1 MKINFIR
8 AFEDNY
14 IWTIEKENEVILI
27 DPGEANPCFDYL
39 KDKNLYAIL
48 LTHKHMDH
56 VGGVKK
62 LKEKYKGVRVYGP
75 AETKNLN
82 DITLKDKDEFEI
94 FGYKFIVLKTNGHTE
109 EHISYLVDRNLF
121 CGDTIF
127 SSGCGRVFTGDYQS
141 SFDSVQKIKQLDKNI
156 LIYPAHEYTIDCI
169 KSSKRIIKDKIMD
182 DAISEAKE
190 KLRNGLPSLPTSVE
204 KEFLI
209 NPFFMAKNL
218 EEFKE
223 FIEIKNWHIFSKNL

>member
-14 IWTIEKENEVILI
+14 IWTIEKGKDVILI
-27 DPGEANPCFDYL
+27 DSGEADPCLKYL
-39 KDKNLYAIL
+39 KDKKLSAIL

-62 LKEKYKGVRVYGP
+62 LKEKYEDFLVYGP
-75 AETKNLN
+75 SETKNLN
-82 DITLKDKDEFEI
+82 DKTLKDEDEFEI
-94 FGYKFIVLKTNGHTE
+94 FGYNFKVLKTNGHTE
-109 EHISYLVDRNLF
+109 EHISYLVENNLF

-127 SSGCGRVFTGDYQS
+127 SSGCGRVFTGDYKS
-141 SFDSVQKIKQLDKNI
+141 SFESVQKIKNLDKDT

-169 KSSKRIIKDKIMD
+169 ESSKRIIKDKIMD
-182 DAISEAKE
+182 DAIIEAKE
-190 KLRNGLPSLPTSVE
+190 KISKGLPSLPTSVE

-209 NPFFMAKNL
+209 NPFFMAKDL
-218 EEFKE
+218 DEFKE
-223 FIEIKNWHIFSKNL
+223 FIKIKNWLKI

>member
-62 LKEKYKGVRVYGP
+62 LKEKFKDVRVYGP

-94 FGYKFIVLKTNGHTE
+94 FGYKFIVLRTNGHTE
-109 EHISYLVDRNLF
+109 EHISYLVNGNLF

-156 LIYPAHEYTIDCI
+156 LIYPAHEYTVDCI
-169 KSSKRIIKDKIMD
+169 ESSKRIIKDKIMD
-182 DAISEAKE
+182 DAIVEAEE
-190 KLRNGLPSLPTSVE
+190 KISKGLPSLPTSVE

-223 FIEIKNWHIFSKNL
+223 FIKIKNWHIFSKNL

>member
-14 IWTIEKENEVILI
+14 IWTIEKGEDVILI
-27 DPGEANPCFDYL
+27 DPGEAGPCFKYL
-39 KDKNLYAIL
+39 KDKNLYAIF

-56 VGGVKK
+56 VGGVKE
-62 LKEKYKGVRVYGP
+62 LKEKFKEAIVYGP
-75 AETKNLN
+75 SETKNLN
-82 DITLKDKDEFEI
+82 DKTLKDEDEFEI
-94 FGYKFIVLKTNGHTE
+94 FGYKFKVLKTNGHTE
-109 EHISYLVDRNLF
+109 EHISYFVENNLF

-141 SFDSVQKIKQLDKNI
+141 SFESVQKIKNLDKNT
-156 LIYPAHEYTIDCI
+156 LIYPAHEYTIDCL

-182 DAISEAKE
+182 DAIIEAEE
-190 KLRNGLPSLPTSVE
+190 KISKGLPSLPTSVE

-209 NPFFMAKNL
+209 NPFFMAKDL
-218 EEFKE
+218 DEFKE
-223 FIEIKNWHIFSKNL
+223 FIKIKNWLKI

>member
-14 IWTIEKENEVILI
+14 ILTIEKGKDVILI
-27 DPGEANPCFDYL
+27 DPGEAGPCFKYL
-39 KDKNLYAIL
+39 KYKKLFAIL

-62 LKEKYKGVRVYGP
+62 LKEKFKEAIVYGP
-75 AETKNLN
+75 SETENLN
-82 DITLKDKDEFEI
+82 DITLKDEDAFEI
-94 FGYKFIVLKTNGHTE
+94 FGYKFKVLKTNGHTE
-109 EHISYLVDRNLF
+109 EHISYLVENNLF

-141 SFDSVQKIKQLDKNI
+141 SFESVQKIKNLDKDT
-156 LIYPAHEYTIDCI
+156 LIYPAHEYTIDCLE
-169 KSSKRIIKDKIMD
+169 SSKRIIKDKIMD
-182 DAISEAKE
+182 DAIIEAKE
-190 KLRNGLPSLPTSVE
+190 KISNGLPSLPTSVE

-209 NPFFMAKNL
+209 NPFFMAKDL
-218 EEFKE
+218 DEFKE
-223 FIEIKNWHIFSKNL
+223 FIKIKNWL

>member
-14 IWTIEKENEVILI
+14 IWTIEKENDVILI
-27 DPGEANPCFDYL
+27 DPGEAHPCFDYL

-62 LKEKYKGVRVYGP
+62 LKEKFKDVRVYGP

-82 DITLKDKDEFEI
+82 DITLKDEDEFEI

-109 EHISYLVDRNLF
+109 EHISYLVDENLF

-141 SFDSVQKIKQLDKNI
+141 SFESVQKIKNLDKNTW
-156 LIYPAHEYTIDCI
+156 IYPAHEYTIDCL

-182 DAISEAKE
+182 DAISEAKD
-190 KLRNGLPSLPTSVE
+190 KLSRSLPSLPTSVE

-223 FIEIKNWHIFSKNL
+223 FIKIKNWHIFSKNL